1 MRPVIVP
8 QCYSSC
14 VSAITSRQNPIVAR
28 FRAAANHQT
37 GGHLLLDGAH
47 LVAEALGSGIR
58 VREAAVVNMESNH
71 TEVAAL
77 TDRLRRLDVPVATV
91 SAMVMTALS
100 PVRSASPIVAIAE
113 RPSAD
118 PTLMY
123 GGTPLVL
130 IALDVQDPGNLGAI
144 VRVAEA
150 GGASGVVCAGA
161 SADPFGW
168 KALRGSMGSSLR
180 LPTRSE
186 RDSEA
191 AIDEAR
197 RRGCRIVAAAP
208 RDGRLLFD
216 TDLRGPVA
224 LLIGSEG
231 PGLTR
236 SQLDSADER
245 VVIPMA
251 APVESLNAA
260 VSAALIVYEAR
271 RQRTNP

>member
-1 MRPVIVP
+1 
-8 QCYSSC
+8 

-28 FRAAANHQT
+28 FRAAAKHEA

-71 TEVAAL
+71 IEVAAL
-77 TDRLRRLDVPVATV
+77 TDRLRRLDVPLATV
-91 SAMVMTALS
+91 SELVMTALS

-113 RPSAD
+113 RPPAD
-118 PTLMY
+118 PALMY
-123 GGTPLVL
+123 GGTPLVV

-180 LPTRSE
+180 LPIRSE
-186 RDSEA
+186 RDREA

-197 RRGCRIVAAAP
+197 RRGCRNIAAAP

-224 LLIGSEG
+224 ILVGSEG
-231 PGLTR
+231 PGLT
-236 SQLDSADER
+236 SAQLDSADER

-271 RQRTNP
+271 RQRIRP